1 MGKLRLGI
9 IGAGGIA
16 VGRHLPAFQKLHDK
30 VTLQAVQDIDETR
43 ARQVADRFSISDVF
57 TEYHD
62 MFHKVDAVVI
72 CTPNKFHSEI
82 AVAALQH
89 GVHVFCE
96 KPMAI
101 TTDECREMMEA
112 ADKAGKVLTIGYHYR
127 FMQESRAAKA
137 IVDEGDIGKP
147 IVARVKALRRRKVP
161 GWGVFTNKSLQG
173 GGSLIDYGCH
183 FLDLAM
189 WLMGNPDPVE
199 ISGATYNELSR
210 TPGLVN
216 EWGKVDHS
224 TFDVDDHATAYI
236 KFSNGS
242 SLLFETS
249 WAANVKED
257 IESVSISGTNGGL
270 EVFPLEIYQEKNGML
285 LNSEPYW
292 LPGEED
298 PGIPQAEAFVNSCLG
313 QSEVLVKPEQ
323 ALQVSHI
330 IESIYQSNVSREK
343 YSKGMK
349 R

>member
-1 MGKLRLGI
+1 MGKLRIGI

-16 VGRHLPAFQKLHDK
+16 EGRHLPAFQTMQDR
-30 VTLQAVQDIDETR
+30 VTLQAVHDINEVR
-43 ARQVADRFSISDVF
+43 ARQVAELYSIPDVF
-57 TEYHD
+57 GDYGE
-62 MFHKVDAVVI
+62 MFRHVDAVVI

-82 AVAALQH
+82 AIAALKR

-101 TTDECREMMEA
+101 TAAECRDMIEA

-137 IVDEGDIGKP
+137 IVDAGDIGEP

-161 GWGVFTNKSLQG
+161 GWGVFTNKELQG

-183 FLDLAM
+183 FLDLAL
-189 WLMGNPDPVE
+189 WLMGNPDPIE
-199 ISGATYNELSR
+199 ISGTTYNHLSK

-216 EWGKVDHS
+216 EWGNVNHA

-236 KFSNGS
+236 KFANGS

-257 IESVSISGTNGGL
+257 IESVSISGTSGGL
-270 EVFPLEIYQEKNGML
+270 DLFPLEVNQEKNGML

-292 LPGEED
+292 LPGKAD
-298 PGIPQAEAFVNSCLG
+298 PGIPQAKAFVNSCLG
-313 QSEVLVKPEQ
+313 LDDVLVKPEE
-323 ALQVSHI
+323 ALQVSTI
-330 IESIYQSNVSREK
+330 IESIYESSFVK
-343 YSKGMK
+343 KK
-349 R
+349 

>member
-1 MGKLRLGI
+1 MEKLRLGI

-16 VGRHLPAFQKLHDK
+16 VGRHIPAFQKLQDK
-30 VTLQAVQDIDETR
+30 VVLQAVQDINETR
-43 ARQVADRFSISDVF
+43 AQQIADRFSIPDVF

-62 MFHKVDAVVI
+62 MFRKVDAVVI

-82 AVAALQH
+82 AISALQH

-101 TTDECREMMEA
+101 TVDECRQMMET
-112 ADKAGKVLTIGYHYR
+112 ADKTGNVLTIGYHYR
-127 FMQESRAAKA
+127 FMQEPRAAKA
-137 IVDEGDIGKP
+137 IVDAGEIGKP
-147 IVARVKALRRRKVP
+147 IVARIQALRRRKVP

-199 ISGATYNELSR
+199 ITGTTYNDLSK

-216 EWGKVDHS
+216 EWGEVDHS

-236 KFSNGS
+236 KFDNGS

-270 EVFPLEIYQEKNGML
+270 DVFPLEVNQEKNGML

-298 PGIPQAEAFVNSCLG
+298 PGVPQAEAFVNSCLG
-313 QSEVLVKPEQ
+313 LSEVLVKPEQ
-323 ALQVSHI
+323 ALKVSQI
-330 IESIYQSNVSREK
+330 IESIYESSFSGDQI
-343 YSKGMK
+343 
-349 R
+349 